1 MAKVTSNTKSPVML
15 TDTKVASLKPP
26 ASGGEEHRDL
36 KVTGLRLRV
45 GSSGKKTW
53 LIRTRAGDK
62 VINKKL
68 GNYPAMKLAT
78 ARTAAERLLATLGE
92 GGPKALHRTFKD
104 AAEAWVEKI
113 SQTNKSW
120 EFQKRCLELHVYPK
134 WGERKLIDIRRG
146 DVRELL
152 DGLEGSIPNRILA
165 TVRPV
170 FKFALAR
177 DWIDINPTDGVERPK
192 PDAPR
197 DRVLD
202 MNELARIW
210 NASARLGYPFTD
222 YVRVLMLTG
231 QRRTEVA
238 SMRWDDVD
246 LEAKTWVLD
255 SGNTKSNRAHLVPLS
270 ASVVEIL
277 ESVPRFGKFA
287 FTSGGETHVSGYAK
301 MKARLD
307 TFIAADGGEP
317 MKPWRLHD
325 LRRSVA
331 THLVRLGVLEEVVGK
346 VLNHASQGVTAKV
359 YALHRYEPEK
369 RSALDRWAAELDHA
383 VNGERSDNVVR
394 MERR

>member
-1 MAKVTSNTKSPVML
+1 MAKATSNTNSPVML
-15 TDTKVASLKPP
+15 TDTKVASFKP
-26 ASGGEEHRDL
+26 STTGGDEYRDL

-53 LIRTRAGDK
+53 LIRARAGDK
-62 VINKKL
+62 VVNKKL
-68 GNYPAMKLAT
+68 GNYPAMGLAA
-78 ARTAAERLLATLGE
+78 ARTAAERLLAALGN
-92 GGPKALHRTFKD
+92 GDAKVVHRTFKD
-104 AAEAWVEKI
+104 AADAWVEQI
-113 SQTNKSW
+113 SKTNKSW
-120 EFQKRCLELHVYPK
+120 QFQKRCLELHVYPK

-165 TVRPV
+165 TIRPI
-170 FKFALAR
+170 FRFALAR
-177 DWIDINPTDGVERPK
+177 DWIDATPVEGIERPK
-192 PDAPR
+192 PDVAR

-202 MNELARIW
+202 MGELTRIW
-210 NASARLGYPFTD
+210 NASSRIGYPFTD
-222 YVRVLMLTG
+222 YIRVLMLTG

-238 SMRWDDVD
+238 SMRWEQIDMTARTWT
-246 LEAKTWVLD
+246 LE
-255 SGNTKSNRAHLVPLS
+255 SGDTKSSRAHLVPLS
-270 ASVVEIL
+270 TSVIQIL
-277 ESVPRFGKFA
+277 EALPRFGDFV
-287 FTSGGETHVSGYAK
+287 FTTGGESHISGYAK

-307 TFIAADGGEP
+307 AFIAADGGEP

-369 RSALDRWAAELDHA
+369 RSALDRWAAELDRAVGGRPEDKVVQLHA
-383 VNGERSDNVVR
+383 
-394 MERR
+394 